1 MFKLSFRISFSLKYS
16 NYVIKI
22 LNSISTCRQL
32 VCEFREVK
40 NLNYQES
47 YINLPGIFMIRFIFL
62 IAIQIMLSN
71 CSIPGS
77 AFLGPS
83 LTAIKT
89 GSISQTSLAYSGNK
103 LVNKITKEFEYQLS
117 EKNSNKNNNIIY
129 NDPVILNTY
138 VVSKIEISDV
148 IEPEPLP

>member
-1 MFKLSFRISFSLKYS
+1 MFMLRI
-16 NYVIKI
+16 I
-22 LNSISTCRQL
+22 L
-32 VCEFREVK
+32 
-40 NLNYQES
+40 
-47 YINLPGIFMIRFIFL
+47 L
-62 IAIQIMLSN
+62 IAIQFILSN

-89 GSISQTSLAYSGNK
+89 GSLSQTSLTYSGNK
-103 LVNKITKEFEYQLS
+103 LVNKIAKEFENQLS
-117 EKNSNKNNNIIY
+117 EKNSNKNDNIIY

>member
-1 MFKLSFRISFSLKYS
+1 MFKLSFKISFSSKYS

-22 LNSISTCRQL
+22 LNSIFTCRQL
-32 VCEFREVK
+32 VCEFLEVI

-47 YINLPGIFMIRFIFL
+47 CINPSTIFMIRYVFL

-77 AFLGPS
+77 TFLGPS

-103 LVNKITKEFEYQLS
+103 LVNKIAKEFENQLS
-117 EKNSNKNNNIIY
+117 EKNSNKNDNIIY

>member
-1 MFKLSFRISFSLKYS
+1 MFKLSFRISFSSKYS

-22 LNSISTCRQL
+22 LNSIFTCRQL
-32 VCEFREVK
+32 VCGFHEVK

-47 YINLPGIFMIRFIFL
+47 YNKPSGIFMIRFIFL

-117 EKNSNKNNNIIY
+117 EKNSNKNDNIIY

-148 IEPEPLP
+148 KEPEPLP

>member
-1 MFKLSFRISFSLKYS
+1 MFKLSFKISFSSKYS

-22 LNSISTCRQL
+22 LNSIFTCRQL
-32 VCEFREVK
+32 VCEFLEVI

-47 YINLPGIFMIRFIFL
+47 CINPSTIFMIRYVFL
-62 IAIQIMLSN
+62 IAIQFMLSN

-77 AFLGPS
+77 TFLGPS

-103 LVNKITKEFEYQLS
+103 LVNKIAKEFENQLS
-117 EKNSNKNNNIIY
+117 EKNSNKNDNIIY

>member
-1 MFKLSFRISFSLKYS
+1 MFKLSFRISFSSKYS
-16 NYVIKI
+16 NYVTKI
-22 LNSISTCRQL
+22 LNSIFTCRQL
-32 VCEFREVK
+32 VCEFLEVK

-47 YINLPGIFMIRFIFL
+47 YINPPGIFMIRFIFL

>member
-1 MFKLSFRISFSLKYS
+1 MFKLSFKISFSSKYS

-22 LNSISTCRQL
+22 LNSIFTCRQL
-32 VCEFREVK
+32 VCEFLEVI

-47 YINLPGIFMIRFIFL
+47 CINPSTIFMIRYVFL
-62 IAIQIMLSN
+62 IAIQFMLSN

-77 AFLGPS
+77 TFLGPS

-103 LVNKITKEFEYQLS
+103 LVNKIAKEFEYQLS
-117 EKNSNKNNNIIY
+117 EKNLNIGSYKTNEFHPYKLEVNN
-129 NDPVILNTY
+129 
-138 VVSKIEISDV
+138 EI
-148 IEPEPLP
+148 